1 VQRGVLEL
9 LAEIQAASGMAML
22 FVTHNLALVAEMADR
37 VLVMRDGRAVEQA
50 AVLDLFE
57 NPQADYTREL
67 LAASRGSLT
76 NLSEDFSATKRH
88 EKTQEREET

>member
-9 LAEIQAASGMAML
+9 LADLQKDLGMALM

-37 VLVMRDGRAVEQA
+37 VLVMRDGCEVEQSG
-50 AVLDLFE
+50 VYDLFE

-67 LAASRGSLT
+67 LAASPRPP
-76 NLSEDFSATKRH
+76 DQK
-88 EKTQEREET
+88 